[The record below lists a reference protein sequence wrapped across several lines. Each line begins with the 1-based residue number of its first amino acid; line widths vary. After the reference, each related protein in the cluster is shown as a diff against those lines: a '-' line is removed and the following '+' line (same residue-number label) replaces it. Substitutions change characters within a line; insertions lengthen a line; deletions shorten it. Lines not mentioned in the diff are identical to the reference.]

1 MQDELSRA
9 QHYRALAQQMR
20 TAAQAETDAARQRE
34 LLEVAA
40 QYENLADKLIGR
52 RVSRE
57 AR

>member
-20 TAAQAETDAARQRE
+20 TAARTETDAQRRQE
-34 LLEVAA
+34 LLDVAA

-57 AR
+57 SP